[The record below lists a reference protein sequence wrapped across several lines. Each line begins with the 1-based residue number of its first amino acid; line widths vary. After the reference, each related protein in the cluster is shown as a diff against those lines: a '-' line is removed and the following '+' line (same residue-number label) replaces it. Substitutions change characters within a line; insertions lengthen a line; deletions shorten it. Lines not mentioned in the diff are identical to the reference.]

1 FPQVPRCSLQRL
13 MAALYI
19 RKSAFISISLL
30 GFLFFFYMCV
40 IDERTETLTNSVGN
54 KECPVRHLGHFD
66 HHEGIEVEDSLFD
79 ANSFKA
85 ERDFQHSPH
94 EQAHRGE
101 DELAQWMFKKVRI
114 LCWVATHP
122 GNLQKKAVHVLK
134 TWGKRCNAL
143 LFVSGN
149 GTEEVPSEI
158 ADRKFQS
165 ILLSLDI
172 LFLDMKEERDFLWVK
187 TRRAFKHIYK
197 HYLDNADW
205 FMKAD
210 DDTFVVL
217 ENLRYLLFNQT
228 GSDTPLYY
236 GCRFKPYAKQGY
248 MSGGGGE
255 LWKVLRVMVAATSL
269 CYTFASNIKQ
279 HNQLFTP
286 LVLL

>member
-1 FPQVPRCSLQRL
+1 

-19 RKSAFISISLL
+19 RKNVFISLSFL
-30 GFLFFFYMCV
+30 GFLFFFYMYV
-40 IDERTETLTNSVGN
+40 IDERRETSSDSVGN
-54 KECPVRHLGHFD
+54 KECPVRHLGHID

-85 ERDFQHSPH
+85 ESDFQHSPH

-114 LCWVATHP
+114 FCWVATHP

-149 GTEEVPSEI
+149 GTEEVPSAI
-158 ADRKFQS
+158 ADH
-165 ILLSLDI
+165 I
-172 LFLDMKEERDFLWVK
+172 LFLDMKDERNSLWVK
-187 TRRAFKHIYK
+187 TRRAFKHIYE

-205 FMKAD
+205 YMKAD

-248 MSGGGGE
+248 
-255 LWKVLRVMVAATSL
+255 
-269 CYTFASNIKQ
+269 
-279 HNQLFTP
+279 
-286 LVLL
+286 